1 MSSPKTNPKPT
12 LLQQLGSLLL
22 PMLLVGSAAVV
33 LFTLVYQIRPYY
45 ALNMANDYD
54 RFYLHD
60 GWHEVEQNEQ
70 FSFRWTEGYATAR
83 FKGVGRQPLK
93 LALTMRT
100 GGPDP
105 QPNKKV
111 EVYARGA
118 LVAVFNA
125 TNTLAD
131 FAAPISPDLI
141 SRATGDLDLVIT
153 SPSFKPA
160 GDSRQLGV
168 IITSIRLEP
177 TGDAFP
183 ILPPIFHLLYV
194 VGASLCVYLIC
205 ALLRLP
211 MRVRLAACLL
221 TLLAITAYYAFA
233 RAAIALY
240 MEGLLWSLALSL
252 ATLLAAQPLVRLLY
266 RRAGFLDFDF
276 HNRDAQIVFG
286 IFVAGLAVGW
296 AGLLHPQSDP
306 HDFSFH
312 LRSFQEVQAGNVFF
326 DNYVVSGIG
335 QGFYPPAMYVLLL
348 PFNLLIRNPYYLVR
362 LVPVLISFSGVFIV
376 YFLARRYMAG
386 QKLAPLM
393 SAALYA
399 VLPVNLLILW
409 WAHET
414 NLFGL
419 VLLLGTIAYILSQYE
434 RIARWHVWLGLVA
447 LLFVVLLSH
456 PGVLV
461 WTVVM
466 LGSLVATFFGLKH
479 FTGRG
484 SYKSVLAIAAAF
496 LVAGGLAFAL
506 YYSHYTG
513 SFGEAA
519 YTRADRVSELGET
532 ISNLGDING
541 ILSMTRLTLYHGV
554 LSDYGVVPL
563 LLAPLGLALLFR
575 KRNANEPD
583 ATPPA
588 NREEAHAE
596 RFRWTLLIWLLV
608 GVLFLIISLLTALPI
623 RPMLFI
629 WPIVALLTGLALSAF
644 LKGAQAGTRN
654 ATIRVIATSALL
666 AALAGMS
673 LYFWV
678 LANFLGYRLPHVY
691 PHVF

>member
-1 MSSPKTNPKPT
+1 MSPPMTNPKFI
-12 LLQQLGSLLL
+12 LLRQLGSLLL
-22 PMLLVGSAAVV
+22 PMLLVASAALV
-33 LFTLVYQIRPYY
+33 LITVAYQPRPGY
-45 ALNMANDYD
+45 ALDMTNDFD

-83 FKGVGRQPLK
+83 FKGVGRQPLR

-100 GGPDP
+100 GDQDP

-118 LVAVFNA
+118 LVAVFDA
-125 TNTLAD
+125 SNTLAD
-131 FAAPISPDLI
+131 FAAPISPDLV

-153 SPSFKPA
+153 SPSFKPT

-168 IITSIRLEP
+168 IITSMRLEP
-177 TGDAFP
+177 TGDALP
-183 ILPPIFHLLYV
+183 ILPPAFHLLYV
-194 VGASLCVYLIC
+194 VGAGLCIYLIC

-211 MRVRLAACLL
+211 TRVRVAASLL
-221 TLLAITAYYAFA
+221 GLLAIAAYYAFA
-233 RAAIALY
+233 RGAIALY
-240 MEGLLWSLALSL
+240 MEGLLWALALTL
-252 ATLLAAQPLVRLLY
+252 VTLLAAQPLVRCLY
-266 RRAGFLDFDF
+266 RRTGFLDFDF
-276 HNRDAQIVFG
+276 DKREAQALFG
-286 IFVAGLAVGW
+286 IFAAGLAVGW

-306 HDFSFH
+306 HDFTFH

-326 DNYVVSGIG
+326 DNYVVAGVG
-335 QGFYPPAMYVLLL
+335 QGFYPPAMYILLL

-376 YFLARRYMAG
+376 YFLARRYMPG
-386 QKLAPLM
+386 HRPAPLM

-399 VLPVNLLILW
+399 ALPVNLLILW

-419 VLLLGTIAYILSQYE
+419 VLLLGTTAYILSQYE
-434 RIARWHVWLGLVA
+434 RIARWHVWLGLVV

-466 LGSLVATFFGLKH
+466 LGSLVATFFGLKR

-484 SYKSVLAIAAAF
+484 SYRSVLAIAAAF
-496 LVAGGLAFAL
+496 LLAGGLAFAL

-541 ILSMTRLTLYHGV
+541 ILSMARLTLYHGV
-554 LSDYGVVPL
+554 LSDYGIVPL

-575 KRNANEPD
+575 KRNASRQP
-583 ATPPA
+583 TPPPS
-588 NREEAHAE
+588 NLEEAQAE
-596 RFRWTLLIWLLV
+596 RFRWTLLIWMLV
-608 GVLFLIISLLTALPI
+608 GVLFLEISLLTALPI

-629 WPIVALLTGLALSAF
+629 WPVVALLSGLALSAF
-644 LKGAQAGTRN
+644 LKGAQAGTTNSTLR
-654 ATIRVIATSALL
+654 AAAAGVLL

>member
-1 MSSPKTNPKPT
+1 MSA
-12 LLQQLGSLLL
+12 LLRQLGSLLL
-22 PMLLVGSAAVV
+22 PLLLVGSVAVV
-33 LFTLVYQIRPYY
+33 LITLAYQVRPSYT
-45 ALNMANDYD
+45 LNMANDYD

-83 FKGVGRQPLK
+83 FKGVGRQPLR
-93 LALTMRT
+93 LALTLRT

-118 LVAVFNA
+118 LVAVFDA

-141 SRATGDLDLVIT
+141 SRATGDLDLIIT

-160 GDSRQLGV
+160 GDSRQLGL

-183 ILPPIFHLLYV
+183 ILPPAFHLLYV
-194 VGASLCVYLIC
+194 LGAGLCVYLIC
-205 ALLRLP
+205 ALLRLAV
-211 MRVRLAACLL
+211 RVRLAASLL
-221 TLLAITAYYAFA
+221 ALLAIATYYAFA

-240 MEGLLWSLALSL
+240 MESLLWALAL
-252 ATLLAAQPLVRLLY
+252 AFVTLLAAQPLVRWLY
-266 RRAGFLDFDF
+266 HRAGFLDFDF
-276 HNRDAQIVFG
+276 QKREAQALFG

-306 HDFSFH
+306 HDFTFH

-326 DNYVVSGIG
+326 DNYVVAGIG

-376 YFLARRYMAG
+376 YFLARRYMPG
-386 QKLAPLM
+386 YMRAPLM

-399 VLPVNLLILW
+399 ALPVNLLILW

-419 VLLLGTIAYILSQYE
+419 VLLLGAIAYILSRYE
-434 RIARWHVWLGLVA
+434 RIARWPAWLGLVA

-461 WTVVM
+461 WTVV
-466 LGSLVATFFGLKH
+466 LVGSLIATFLGLKR

-496 LVAGGLAFAL
+496 LLAGCLAFAL

-532 ISNLGDING
+532 ISNLGDLNG

-554 LSDYGVVPL
+554 LSDYGIVPL
-563 LLAPLGLALLFR
+563 LLAPIGLALLFR
-575 KRNANEPD
+575 KRNAGKQAAP
-583 ATPPA
+583 PPA
-588 NREEAHAE
+588 NLEEAQAE

-608 GVLFLIISLLTALPI
+608 GVLFLVISLLTALPI

-629 WPIVALLTGLALSAF
+629 WPVVALLAGLALSAF
-644 LKGAQAGTRN
+644 IKGAQAGTRN
-654 ATIRVIATSALL
+654 ATLRVFATGVLL

>member
-1 MSSPKTNPKPT
+1 
-12 LLQQLGSLLL
+12 
-22 PMLLVGSAAVV
+22 MLLVASAALV
-33 LFTLVYQIRPYY
+33 LITLAYQFRPGYT
-45 ALNMANDYD
+45 LNMSNDYD

-70 FSFRWTEGYATAR
+70 FNFRWTEGYATAR

-100 GGPDP
+100 GGVDP

-111 EVYARGA
+111 EVYARGS
-118 LVAVFNA
+118 LIAVFDA
-125 TNTLAD
+125 SNTLAD
-131 FAAPISPDLI
+131 FAATISPDLI
-141 SRATGDLDLVIT
+141 SRSTGDLDLVIT
-153 SPSFKPA
+153 SPSFTPP

-168 IITSIRLEP
+168 IVTAMRLEP
-177 TGDAFP
+177 IDNAFS
-183 ILPPIFHLLYV
+183 ILPPAFHLLYV
-194 VGASLCVYLIC
+194 IGAGLCIYLIC

-211 MRVRLAACLL
+211 TRVRLAASLL
-221 TLLAITAYYAFA
+221 ALLAIVAYYAFA
-233 RAAIALY
+233 RAAITLY
-240 MEGLLWSLALSL
+240 MEGLLWALALTL
-252 ATLLAAQPLVRLLY
+252 VALLAAQPLVRWLY

-276 HNRDAQIVFG
+276 DRREAQALFG
-286 IFVAGLAVGW
+286 IFAAGLAVGW

-306 HDFSFH
+306 HDFTFH
-312 LRSFQEVQAGNVFF
+312 LRSFQEVQSGNVFF
-326 DNYVVSGIG
+326 DNYVVAGVG

-362 LVPVLISFSGVFIV
+362 LVPVLISFAGLFIV
-376 YFLARRYMAG
+376 YFLARRYMPG
-386 QKLAPLM
+386 HRLAPLM

-399 VLPVNLLILW
+399 ALPVNLLILW

-419 VLLLGTIAYILSQYE
+419 VLLLGAIAYILAQYE

-461 WTVVM
+461 WTILL
-466 LGSLVATFFGLKH
+466 LGSLLATFFGLKR

-484 SYKSVLAIAAAF
+484 SYRSVLAIAAAS
-496 LVAGGLAFAL
+496 LLAGGLAFAL

-563 LLAPLGLALLFR
+563 LLAPVGLALLFR
-575 KRNANEPD
+575 KRNAGTQD
-583 ATPPA
+583 ALPPS
-588 NREEAHAE
+588 NPEEAQAE
-596 RFRWTLLIWLLV
+596 RFRWTLLVWMLV
-608 GVLFLIISLLTALPI
+608 GALFLIISLLTALPI

-629 WPIVALLTGLALSAF
+629 WPVVALLSGLALSAF
-644 LKGAQAGTRN
+644 LNGAQAGTTN
-654 ATIRVIATSALL
+654 ATLRAAATGVLL
-666 AALAGMS
+666 AALACMS

>member
-1 MSSPKTNPKPT
+1 MSPPMTNPKLI
-12 LLQQLGSLLL
+12 LLPQLGKLLL
-22 PMLLVGSAAVV
+22 PMLLVASSAVV
-33 LFTLVYQIRPYY
+33 LITLAYQVRPGY

-54 RFYLHD
+54 RFFLHD

-83 FKGVGRQPLK
+83 FKGVARQPLR

-111 EVYARGA
+111 EIYARGA
-118 LVAVFNA
+118 LVAVFDA

-141 SRATGDLDLVIT
+141 SRATGDLDLIIT

-160 GDSRQLGV
+160 GDPRQLGV
-168 IITSIRLEP
+168 IVTSMRLEP
-177 TGDAFP
+177 IDDAFP
-183 ILPPIFHLLYV
+183 ILPPAFHLLYV
-194 VGASLCVYLIC
+194 MGAGFCVYLIC

-211 MRVRLAACLL
+211 TRIRLAASLL
-221 TLLAITAYYAFA
+221 ALLAIAAYYAFA

-240 MEGLLWSLALSL
+240 MEGLLWALALTL
-252 ATLLAAQPLVRLLY
+252 VTLLAAQPLVRWLY

-276 HNRDAQIVFG
+276 DRREAQALFG
-286 IFVAGLAVGW
+286 IFAAGLAVGW

-306 HDFSFH
+306 HDFTFH

-326 DNYVVSGIG
+326 DNYVVAGVG

-348 PFNLLIRNPYYLVR
+348 PFNLLMRNPYYLVR

-376 YFLARRYMAG
+376 YLLARRYMP
-386 QKLAPLM
+386 QHKLAPLM

-399 VLPVNLLILW
+399 ALPVNLLILW

-461 WTVVM
+461 WTVV
-466 LGSLVATFFGLKH
+466 LVGSLIVTFLGLKR

-484 SYKSVLAIAAAF
+484 SYRSVLAIAVAF
-496 LVAGGLAFAL
+496 LLAGGLAFAL

-541 ILSMTRLTLYHGV
+541 ILSMARLTLYHGV

-563 LLAPLGLALLFR
+563 LLVPLGLALLFR
-575 KRNANEPD
+575 KRNTGRQD
-583 ATPPA
+583 APPPT
-588 NREEAHAE
+588 NLEEAQAE
-596 RFRWTLLIWLLV
+596 RFRWTLLIWMLV

-623 RPMLFI
+623 RPMLLM
-629 WPIVALLTGLALSAF
+629 WPIVALLAGLTLSAF
-644 LKGAQAGTRN
+644 LKGAQAGTTN
-654 ATIRVIATSALL
+654 ATLRAAATGVLL

-673 LYFWV
+673 LYFWA

>member
-1 MSSPKTNPKPT
+1 MTNARSALPR
-12 LLQQLGSLLL
+12 QLGSLLL
-22 PMLLVGSAAVV
+22 PMLLIASSALV
-33 LFTLVYQIRPYY
+33 LITLAYQVRPGY
-45 ALNMANDYD
+45 ALNMANDFD

-70 FSFRWTEGYATAR
+70 FTFRWTEGYATAR
-83 FKGVGRQPLK
+83 FKGVGRQPLG

-100 GGPDP
+100 GGVDP

-118 LVAVFNA
+118 LVAVFDA
-125 TNTLAD
+125 SNTLDD
-131 FAAPISPDLI
+131 FAAPISPDLV

-153 SPSFKPA
+153 SPSFKPT
-160 GDSRQLGV
+160 DDPRQLGV
-168 IITSIRLEP
+168 IVTSIRLEP
-177 TGDAFP
+177 TGDALP
-183 ILPPIFHLLYV
+183 ILPPAFHLLYV
-194 VGASLCVYLIC
+194 VGAGLCVYLIC

-211 MRVRLAACLL
+211 TRARLVSS
-221 TLLAITAYYAFA
+221 LLALLSIAAYYTFA

-240 MEGLLWSLALSL
+240 MEGLLWALAFTLV
-252 ATLLAAQPLVRLLY
+252 TLLAAQPLVRWLY

-276 HNRDAQIVFG
+276 DKREAQALFG
-286 IFVAGLAVGW
+286 IFAAGLAVGW

-306 HDFSFH
+306 HDFTFH
-312 LRSFQEVQAGNVFF
+312 LRSFQEVQAGNIFF
-326 DNYVVSGIG
+326 DNYVVAGVG

-376 YFLARRYMAG
+376 YFLARRYMPG
-386 QKLAPLM
+386 PTHAPLM

-399 VLPVNLLILW
+399 ALPINLLILW

-419 VLLLGTIAYILSQYE
+419 VLLLGTVAYILSQYE

-461 WTVVM
+461 WTVV
-466 LGSLVATFFGLKH
+466 LVGSLIATFLGLKR

-496 LVAGGLAFAL
+496 LVSGGLAFAL
-506 YYSHYTG
+506 YYSHYIG

-563 LLAPLGLALLFR
+563 LLAPLGLTLLFR
-575 KRNANEPD
+575 KQNAGRQD
-583 ATPPA
+583 APPPT
-588 NREEAHAE
+588 NLEEAQAE
-596 RFRWTLLIWLLV
+596 RFRWTLLIWMIV
-608 GVLFLIISLLTALPI
+608 GMLFLIISLLTALPI

-629 WPIVALLTGLALSAF
+629 WPVVALLAGLALSAF
-644 LKGAQAGTRN
+644 LKGAQAGTSN
-654 ATIRVIATSALL
+654 ATLRVVATGILL

>member
-1 MSSPKTNPKPT
+1 
-12 LLQQLGSLLL
+12 
-22 PMLLVGSAAVV
+22 MLLVSSAAVV
-33 LFTLVYQIRPYY
+33 LITLAYQVRPAYT
-45 ALNMANDYD
+45 LNMANEYD

-83 FKGVGRQPLK
+83 FKGVARQPLR
-93 LALTMRT
+93 LGLTMRT

-118 LVAVFNA
+118 LVAVFDA
-125 TNTLAD
+125 SNTLAD
-131 FAAPISPDLI
+131 VAAPISPDLV

-153 SPSFKPA
+153 SPSFTPA

-168 IITSIRLEP
+168 IITSMRLEP
-177 TGDAFP
+177 TGDALP
-183 ILPPIFHLLYV
+183 ILPPALHLLYV
-194 VGASLCVYLIC
+194 VGAGLCVYLIC

-211 MRVRLAACLL
+211 IRVRLAASLLALL
-221 TLLAITAYYAFA
+221 TIAAYYAFA

-240 MEGLLWSLALSL
+240 MEGLLCALALAL
-252 ATLLAAQPLVRLLY
+252 GALLAAQPLVRWLY

-276 HNRDAQIVFG
+276 HERDAQALFG
-286 IFVAGLAVGW
+286 TFVAGLAVGW

-326 DNYVVSGIG
+326 DNYVVAGVG

-348 PFNLLIRNPYYLVR
+348 PFNLLLRNPYYLVR

-376 YFLARRYMAG
+376 YFLARRYLPG
-386 QKLAPLM
+386 QRFAPLLA
-393 SAALYA
+393 AALYA
-399 VLPVNLLILW
+399 ALPVNLLILW

-434 RIARWHVWLGLVA
+434 RIARWHIWLGLVA

-466 LGSLVATFFGLKH
+466 LGSLTATFFGLKR

-484 SYKSVLAIAAAF
+484 SYRSVLAIAAAF
-496 LVAGGLAFAL
+496 LLAGGLAFAL

-541 ILSMTRLTLYHGV
+541 ILSMARLTLYHGV
-554 LSDYGVVPL
+554 LSDYGIVPL
-563 LLAPLGLALLFR
+563 LLTPIGLALLFR
-575 KRNANEPD
+575 KRNAGRQD

-588 NREEAHAE
+588 NLGEGEAE

-629 WPIVALLTGLALSAF
+629 WPVVALLAGLALSAF

-654 ATIRVIATSALL
+654 ATLRILATGVLL
-666 AALAGMS
+666 AALAGVS

>member
-1 MSSPKTNPKPT
+1 MTNPKLI
-12 LLQQLGSLLL
+12 LLRQLGSLLL
-22 PMLLVGSAAVV
+22 PMLLVASAALV
-33 LFTLVYQIRPYY
+33 LIILAYQTRPGYV
-45 ALNMANDYD
+45 LDMTNDYD

-83 FKGVGRQPLK
+83 FKGVGRQPLR

-118 LVAVFNA
+118 LVAVFDA

-141 SRATGDLDLVIT
+141 SRATGDLDLIIT

-160 GDSRQLGV
+160 GDPRQLGV

-177 TGDAFP
+177 TGDTFP
-183 ILPPIFHLLYV
+183 LLPPAFHLLYV
-194 VGASLCVYLIC
+194 VGAGLCVYLLC
-205 ALLRLP
+205 ALRRLP
-211 MRVRLAACLL
+211 TRVRLAAS
-221 TLLAITAYYAFA
+221 LLALIAIAAYYAFA

-240 MEGLLWSLALSL
+240 MEGLLWALALSL
-252 ATLLAAQPLVRLLY
+252 ATLLAAQPLVSWLY
-266 RRAGFLDFDF
+266 RRAGFLDFDIDK
-276 HNRDAQIVFG
+276 REAQALFG
-286 IFVAGLAVGW
+286 IFAAGLAVGW

-306 HDFSFH
+306 HDFTFH

-326 DNYVVSGIG
+326 DNYVVAGVG

-376 YFLARRYMAG
+376 YFLARRYMPG
-386 QKLAPLM
+386 HKFAPLM

-399 VLPVNLLILW
+399 ALPINLLILW

-419 VLLLGTIAYILSQYE
+419 VLLLGTVAYMLSRYE

-466 LGSLVATFFGLKH
+466 LGSLIATFFGLKR

-484 SYKSVLAIAAAF
+484 SYRSVLAIAAAF
-496 LVAGGLAFAL
+496 LLAGGLAFAL

-541 ILSMTRLTLYHGV
+541 ILNMARLTLYHGV

-563 LLAPLGLALLFR
+563 LLAPLGLVLLFR
-575 KRNANEPD
+575 KRGASRQD
-583 ATPPA
+583 APPPTDL
-588 NREEAHAE
+588 EEAQAE
-596 RFRWTLLIWLLV
+596 RFRWTLLVWMLV
-608 GVLFLIISLLTALPI
+608 GVLFLVISLLTALPI

-629 WPIVALLTGLALSAF
+629 WPMVALLSGLALSAF
-644 LKGAQAGTRN
+644 LEGTQAGKTN
-654 ATIRVIATSALL
+654 ATLRAVATGALL
-666 AALAGMS
+666 AALASMS